1 MSDTAHPSPQRHRV
15 SLATLLF
22 GACTAP
28 LFWLGQLMLGYA
40 VSAFACYP
48 GDHPQVLVATGPLRA
63 ALLAFD
69 MVAIAATVAGGV
81 VALWCLRQV
90 RHEKGASKE
99 AAMAI
104 GEGRSRFMALWG
116 VMSSMGFFC
125 AILFGAIASI
135 SVPLCAI

>member
-1 MSDTAHPSPQRHRV
+1 M

-28 LFWLGQLMLGYA
+28 IFWLGQLMLGYA
-40 VSAFACYP
+40 VSRP
-48 GDHPQVLVATGPLRA
+48 SPATRRPSPSLAASGPLRA
-63 ALLAFD
+63 TLLAFD
-69 MVAIAATVAGGV
+69 TVAIAAAAAGGV
-81 VALWCLRQV
+81 VAFGAYGKFVMKRRQN
-90 RHEKGASKE
+90 E
-99 AAMAI
+99 AAMEI